1 MCQIEIYNKRI
12 ERIFNMKRIATILSL
27 AVISIGFLT
36 GCESDAQTGALLGA
50 AIGAGVGQ
58 AAGGDT
64 KSTAIGA
71 AIGGGTGYVIGSQSD
86 KNKQS
91 RQTSRPTSASTEETI
106 WITNSNGSQTPVAIT
121 RQGDRYVGPRGE
133 IYSTRPTQEQ
143 LKAAYGF

>member
-1 MCQIEIYNKRI
+1 MKQI
-12 ERIFNMKRIATILSL
+12 FTILSL
-27 AVISIGFLT
+27 AAISMGLLT

-71 AIGGGTGYVIGSQSD
+71 AVGGGAGYVIGSQSD
-86 KNKQS
+86 KSKQNQS
-91 RQTSRPTSASTEETI
+91 QPRTTSFEETF
-106 WITNSNGSQTPVAIT
+106 WITNSNGSQTPVVIT

-133 IYSTRPTQEQ
+133 IYNTRPTEEQ
-143 LKAAYGF
+143 LRGVYGF